1 MVDADVA
8 ETTRAALRPLI
19 SRPKLS
25 DKLLGKPPFRF
36 LHDIVSNVTKATGFA
51 DGLFEG
57 DELVGT
63 AIKGKEPKCNYLA
76 KIITCVGIALGEP
89 INVRV
94 GKIVAG
100 LEPENTN
107 LFLQALGRVA
117 ADDMVDSD
125 QAVSRT
131 LNNEQAG
138 EGPPARKDGGG
149 GGGGKSEEGGK
160 NAEPDDNEA
169 ALERERQQREQAERE
184 ESERRRQKQ
193 EQEAEANRRREEE
206 RRAREEESRQRQRQ
220 QEQERQDEGKSGGGG
235 GRELNVTENWEDT
248 KSVVE
253 QVIQKPR
260 TYSQLFCL
268 IYSDSKNGAT
278 IRS

>member
-8 ETTRAALRPLI
+8 EATREALRPLI

-36 LHDIVSNVTKATGFA
+36 LHDIISNVTKATGFA

-63 AIKGKEPKCNYLA
+63 AIKGKEPKCNYLT

-89 INVRV
+89 VNVRV

-131 LNNEQAG
+131 LNNERAG

-149 GGGGKSEEGGK
+149 GGGKSEEGGK
-160 NAEPDDNEA
+160 TAEPDDNEA
-169 ALERERQQREQAERE
+169 ALERERQQRKQAEM
-184 ESERRRQKQ
+184 ERTRGDDENRNGKPRKIAVVRRKDAP
-193 EQEAEANRRREEE
+193 EKKKAGRCNSNSNRSNKMKEKMEEAE
-206 RRAREEESRQRQRQ
+206 
-220 QEQERQDEGKSGGGG
+220 EGS
-235 GRELNVTENWEDT
+235 
-248 KSVVE
+248 
-253 QVIQKPR
+253 
-260 TYSQLFCL
+260 
-268 IYSDSKNGAT
+268 
-278 IRS
+278 

>member
-1 MVDADVA
+1 MASSKA
-8 ETTRAALRPLI
+8 MN
-19 SRPKLS
+19 
-25 DKLLGKPPFRF
+25 LLGPR
-36 LHDIVSNVTKATGFA
+36 LRVRIQ
-51 DGLFEG
+51 
-57 DELVGT
+57 
-63 AIKGKEPKCNYLA
+63 KCSYLT

-131 LNNEQAG
+131 LNDEQAG
-138 EGPPARKDGGG
+138 EGPPARKDG

-169 ALERERQQREQAERE
+169 ALERERQQRNKQKGRRVRGGDKSRNKKPRQIAD
-184 ESERRRQKQ
+184 ERRKGVREKKKADKGNANRNKSDKTK
-193 EQEAEANRRREEE
+193 EKVEEAEEE
-206 RRAREEESRQRQRQ
+206 
-220 QEQERQDEGKSGGGG
+220 
-235 GRELNVTENWEDT
+235 N
-248 KSVVE
+248 
-253 QVIQKPR
+253 
-260 TYSQLFCL
+260 
-268 IYSDSKNGAT
+268 
-278 IRS
+278 

>member
-8 ETTRAALRPLI
+8 EATREALRPLI

-36 LHDIVSNVTKATGFA
+36 LHDIISNVTKATGFA

-63 AIKGKEPKCNYLA
+63 AIKGKEPKCSYLT

-131 LNNEQAG
+131 LNNERAG
-138 EGPPARKDGGG
+138 EGPPARKDGG

-169 ALERERQQREQAERE
+169 ALERERQQRKQAEME
-184 ESERRRQKQ
+184 ENERRRREQ
-193 EQEAEANRRREEE
+193 EREAEANRRREDE
-206 RRAREEESRQRQRQ
+206 RRAREEENRQMQRQ

-253 QVIQKPR
+253 QIIQKPR
-260 TYSQLFCL
+260 TYSHK
-268 IYSDSKNGAT
+268 S
-278 IRS
+278 